1 MNQISS
7 DGPFS
12 YLKNFKEI
20 LLIGAG
26 VGVIPLLSTVSYMA
40 TCALWR
46 AREMENRERVEI
58 KIRII
63 LSMRD

>member
-1 MNQISS
+1 MNQVSS
-7 DGPFS
+7 NGPFS
-12 YLKNFKEI
+12 YFKNFKEI

-46 AREMENRERVEI
+46 AKEMESRERVGI
-58 KIRII
+58 KIRVI